1 LNIAEE
7 CGETLSD
14 GKTRRSRG
22 RGRESESERGRVDD
36 NAIDNARDNAE
47 GVRATRV
54 PKKDPERTLVRN
66 SLARRSPPSPALS
79 LRRPTAFAHAAV
91 PCNPRLL
98 RAPLP
103 LPLHDVLLVIPAA
116 TVTVEHD
123 HWFTGFTQARYTQL
137 PPLTLQADRN
147 KTSVRWRSVASA
159 GEARNH
165 PGCHR
170 ALRPRRPPGYRVAR
184 DIRFVGAFSC
194 DSSLAFLLS
203 ILFYPTYTRSFPV
216 SPRST

>member
-1 LNIAEE
+1 MEKRRGAEE
-7 CGETLSD
+7 EEEKVKVKETESTI
-14 GKTRRSRG
+14 TRKACAPRG
-22 RGRESESERGRVDD
+22 CR
-36 NAIDNARDNAE
+36 
-47 GVRATRV
+47 
-54 PKKDPERTLVRN
+54 KRTLKGPSFATASRSSAIS
-66 SLARRSPPSPALS
+66 SLPRVIS

-116 TVTVEHD
+116 TGTVEHD

-165 PGCHR
+165 PVCHR
-170 ALRPRRPPGYRVAR
+170 ALRPRRPPVIVHRAR
-184 DIRFVGAFSC
+184 ARAIRFVGAFSR
-194 DSSLAFLLS
+194 DSSLAFLFINPFS
-203 ILFYPTYTRSFPV
+203 PDVYARSFPV